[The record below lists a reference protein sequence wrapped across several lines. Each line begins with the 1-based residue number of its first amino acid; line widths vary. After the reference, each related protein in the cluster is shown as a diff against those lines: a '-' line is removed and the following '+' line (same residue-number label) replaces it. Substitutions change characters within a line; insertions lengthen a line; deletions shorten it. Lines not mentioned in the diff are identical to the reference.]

1 MHDDHETEEASTAK
15 PASRDRSSAVHV
27 RELRDAYRIDVPS
40 HSLDAA
46 AALDVRL
53 ACLQGLERGVCQIF
67 VDLTG
72 VTIIGGEAID
82 LLEAVGEELLA
93 KHGTLWIANRDRDPT
108 WQPVLVEGLRGLV
121 GLSAALDAA
130 LDKVGPSSA

>member
-1 MHDDHETEEASTAK
+1 MSNSASLDRPTA
-15 PASRDRSSAVHV
+15 V
-27 RELRDAYRIDVPS
+27 RVQELRDAYRIDVPS
-40 HSLDAA
+40 HALDAK

-72 VTIIGGEAID
+72 VTVICGEAVD

-93 KHGTLWIANRDRDPT
+93 KHGTLWLANRDTDPT
-108 WQPVLVEGLRGLV
+108 WHPVLAQGLGGLV

-130 LDKVGPSSA
+130 LVAAGSPSA